1 MYLSIYLSF
10 HPFTYL
16 SILSL
21 SICRSFLILT
31 YLVLSYFI
39 SSYLTH
45 FLYYLSY
52 LSIFLSIHL
61 SIWSFFLFYLIYHLI
76 CLSIHLIC
84 LSIYVCLFANLKTKL
99 FCNTSYQCVL
109 RFSSLP
115 VESIAP
121 ATKNWYQVIRSTAPI
136 TQNHFSKPQDLILQ
150 NATPRRKLPPHLLRA
165 PMKMFFVLRLPRKN
179 YFCRS
184 SLNVQ
189 HNTCHPFWKWY
200 KTLTFC
206 SFLTR
211 STIPCACHANRHLNL
226 QKRRIHVVF
235 CTCWLRN
242 VLRATTACN
251 FSSLI
256 CSEPTFRPS
265 RAINHVKNT
274 VFHNFHTL
282 CRICIS
288 FFLLTLPL
296 LWSSL
301 FYSSLWLFLS
311 LLFICPYSRKFDV

>member
-1 MYLSIYLSF
+1 MS
-10 HPFTYL
+10 
-16 SILSL
+16 
-21 SICRSFLILT
+21 
-31 YLVLSYFI
+31 
-39 SSYLTH
+39 
-45 FLYYLSY
+45 
-52 LSIFLSIHL
+52 
-61 SIWSFFLFYLIYHLI
+61 
-76 CLSIHLIC
+76 
-84 LSIYVCLFANLKTKL
+84 
-99 FCNTSYQCVL
+99 
-109 RFSSLP
+109 
-115 VESIAP
+115 
-121 ATKNWYQVIRSTAPI
+121 
-136 TQNHFSKPQDLILQ
+136 
-150 NATPRRKLPPHLLRA
+150 
-165 PMKMFFVLRLPRKN
+165 
-179 YFCRS
+179 
-184 SLNVQ
+184 
-189 HNTCHPFWKWY
+189 NTCHPFWKWY

-274 VFHNFHTL
+274 VFHNFHTF

-301 FYSSLWLFLS
+301 FYSSLLSDSSYHCFSSVHIVGSLTFKLPLIYLFCYIYL
-311 LLFICPYSRKFDV
+311 